1 MEIGAGG
8 GIQPAKARCFDRASL
23 PTQGHRSSRFVEA
36 WAGIEPAYADL
47 QSAASPLCHQAARG
61 TAGAILMLRQNGQAE
76 RSERPLTLS
85 PRAAYKHRYM

>member
-8 GIQPAKARCFDRASL
+8 GIQPAKARCFDRAVL

-61 TAGAILMLRQNGQAE
+61 TAVLYACRDRRVKQMAMVCD
-76 RSERPLTLS
+76 
-85 PRAAYKHRYM
+85 AAPFDAVAACRL

>member
-1 MEIGAGG
+1 MTEHPRPRKG
-8 GIQPAKARCFDRASL
+8 
-23 PTQGHRSSRFVEA
+23 PTQGQRLTRFVEA

-61 TAGAILMLRQNGQAE
+61 TAAAILMLRQNGQAE
-76 RSERPLTLS
+76 RSEQAQGKDQGAATERPLTLS